1 MRLVFWLLFK
11 ATEAKVMFDFMIYK
25 KWSAAASSNPALLLL
40 LTRKINNEI
49 DGEVAAP
56 KAVIALFL

>member
-25 KWSAAASSNPALLLL
+25 KWPVSYGWLGLFW
-40 LTRKINNEI
+40 TRKINNEI
-49 DGEVAAP
+49 DGGVAAP
-56 KAVIALFL
+56 TAVIALFL